1 MSGIKGRPTSKKL
14 QSATNDLREQDN
26 FVTVL
31 PIGSS
36 RHAIDTIPMGY
47 YSVQSSVSAGAS
59 STDEILNLTA
69 HGAKRGDILRIESSL
84 NSIEEFEVAIKEI
97 IDANNVRLAS
107 ILSAPLSSGDTVS
120 ILRPIAQRMD
130 ATGASLASVVSPPI
144 QIIKDGNTETVTKD
158 TAVPSNTV
166 AIPVE
171 IVSGSGTEI
180 TITAGDINVQLSHLG
195 PNADSTRI
203 GDGTNLMAV
212 NSSLEAQVRDDD
224 ANATLLVMA
233 SDIQKIASAVDT
245 NGTTHSAEGF
255 MVLGSDGTNSV
266 RLKLDADGHQQ
277 VDILSQALPTG
288 AATEAAQNTGNAS
301 LSTIASNTAGLATQA
316 TLAAIDAKL
325 PATLGEKADTA
336 SLAVTLSTENEQ
348 ILANSLTALQII
360 DNIVSGSEA
369 QVDIV
374 DAGPLLTQTQFNTL
388 TGAVNETAPAN
399 DTASS
404 GLNGRLQRIA
414 QRLTSLIG
422 LLPAALG
429 QQNMAGSLSV
439 AIASNQSV
447 IPVSQSRV
455 MHSAVNFSAA
465 GNLTAPS
472 GAKGFTIQN
481 SLLADS
487 NLRFAPGAGV
497 ASSTVGY
504 YVGIGQST
512 SYQDGAPSVI
522 SIGNVDGGTIDGCI
536 IWYV

>member
-59 STDEILNLTA
+59 STDEILNFTA
-69 HGAKRGDILRIESSL
+69 HGAKRGDIVRIESSS
-84 NSIEEFEVAIKEI
+84 NSIEEFEVAIKEVV
-97 IDANNVRLAS
+97 DANNVRLAS
-107 ILSAPLSSGDTVS
+107 ILSASLSSGDTVS

-130 ATGASLASVVSPPI
+130 ASGASLASVVSPPI
-144 QIIKDGNTETVTKD
+144 QITKDGSTLTVNKD
-158 TAVPSNTV
+158 TATPSNTV
-166 AIPVE
+166 AVPVE
-171 IVSGSGTEI
+171 IVSASGSTV

-195 PNADSTRI
+195 ANADSTRI

-212 NSSLEAQVRDDD
+212 NASNEAQVRDDD

-233 SDIQKIASAVDT
+233 SDIQKIASAIDT
-245 NGTTHSAEGF
+245 NGTTHTAEGI

-288 AATEAAQNTGNAS
+288 AATEAKQDTGNTS
-301 LSTIASNTAGLATQA
+301 LATIVTNTNGLATQA
-316 TLAAIDAKL
+316 TLAAIAAQL

-336 SLAVTLSTENEQ
+336 SLAVTLSTENEA
-348 ILANSLTALQII
+348 ILNSSLTALQII
-360 DNIVSGSEA
+360 DNIVSGNEA

-374 DAGPLLTQTQFNTL
+374 DPGPLLTQTQFNTL
-388 TGAVNETAPAN
+388 TGAVTETAPVS

-439 AIASNQSV
+439 TIASNQSP
-447 IPVSQSRV
+447 ISITQSRTLDSIAQRATSGTIV
-455 MHSAVNFSAA
+455 
-465 GNLTAPS
+465 APS
-472 GAKGFTIQN
+472 GAKAFTIQN
-481 SLLADS
+481 SSRAGGA
-487 NLRFAPGAGV
+487 LRFAVSGAS
-497 ASSTVGY
+497 ASVGFLLEP
-504 YVGIGQST
+504 GQST
-512 SYQDGAPSVI
+512 SYQEGASNLSIFDVDGA
-522 SIGNVDGGTIDGCI
+522 GIDATVL
-536 IWYV
+536 WYI